1 MKTLGDFVQ
10 HQCRA
15 IENMLVVMGCEEGA
29 SDEAINAPKK
39 KAVFSDKA
47 RSKQKTLLLFV
58 FHVFCFRSVSLPA
71 AAI

>member
-15 IENMLVVMGCEEGA
+15 IENMLVAMGCEEGA

-39 KAVFSDKA
+39 KAVFSNKA
-47 RSKQKTLLLFV
+47 RSK
-58 FHVFCFRSVSLPA
+58 
-71 AAI
+71 